1 MIAAIRRHIDHFF
14 GRGEASIFVPVMD
27 GPLKANEKLDSCETR
42 HRIEAIDNLT
52 ACGTGLLASSG
63 PKLLRINGGTLESV
77 AEFSSPISAIAVAG
91 DGRVAIGLD
100 AGRVLLTAAA
110 GGECLAVV
118 DIACPT
124 ALLFL
129 EDGRLAI
136 ASGSA
141 NNAPGRWRRDLM
153 DHGAT
158 GSVLL
163 WDGDSSAPVA
173 LARGLGWPYGLAQ
186 VPSGQLVVSES
197 WRHRLVL
204 VDPVR
209 PGAAPVATPLQRLP
223 GYPSRI
229 VRANGGGYWLS
240 VFAPRN
246 QLVEFTLSEIEYR
259 ERMMASVPEEF
270 WVAPTLRSGSDFRE
284 PLQGGGVKQMGVLK
298 PWAPTLSY
306 GLVVRLGDDFRPLSS
321 LHSRANGRVHGIT
334 SLATAD
340 LDGMPHL
347 WIGAK
352 GDGVV
357 LALAEAE
364 V

>member
-27 GPLKANEKLDSCETR
+27 GPLKANETLDACEVR

-52 ACGTGLLASSG
+52 AYGTGLLASSG
-63 PKLLRINGGTLESV
+63 PKLLRIVGIGFETV
-77 AEFSSPISAIAVAG
+77 AEFSSPISALAVAE

-100 AGRVLLTAAA
+100 EGRVLLTAAA
-110 GGECLAVV
+110 GGDRLATL

-129 EDGRLAI
+129 NDGRLAI

-141 NNAPGRWRRDLM
+141 ENAPDRWRRDLM

-163 WDGDSSAPVA
+163 WAGNSSAPVT
-173 LARGLGWPYGLAQ
+173 LARGLAWPYGLAQ
-186 VPSGQLVVSES
+186 APSGQLVVSES

-204 VDPVR
+204 IDPLK
-209 PGAAPVATPLQRLP
+209 PGAAPAPTPLERLP

-229 VRANGGGYWLS
+229 VRAHGGGYWLS

-259 ERMMASVPEEF
+259 QRMMASVPEEF
-270 WVAPTLRSGSDFRE
+270 WVAPMLRSARDFRE
-284 PLQGGGVKQMGVLK
+284 PLQGGGVKQMGILK
-298 PWAPTLSY
+298 PWAPTFSY
-306 GLVVRLGDDFRPLSS
+306 GLVIRLGNDLRPLSS

-334 SLATAD
+334 SLATAHV
-340 LDGMPHL
+340 DGLQHL

-352 GDGVV
+352 GDGLV
-357 LALAEAE
+357 LAVAESE